1 MIRLTTSAGLMSRSI
16 RATAVHIAAVAV
28 LFTAAACAKKQDTT
42 VAVATAP
49 VERRDITVTAEAT
62 GAVEPINI
70 VEVKSK
76 ASGLITRMPVD
87 VGSNVKPGDLLV
99 QIDTHD
105 VQSQYDQTVAAL
117 RAAQAQLDVA
127 AAQKKRSDALLKEEV
142 ITPQEHETAT
152 LQYANAQAAL
162 VKARTDADIA
172 RQRLE
177 DATVRAPVAGTV
189 IDKPVSLGQV
199 ITSATSS
206 ASGGTTILSMAD
218 LSKVRMRALV
228 NETDIGQV
236 QPGQQATVTVD
247 AFPNRR
253 FRGVVEKVE
262 PQAVVQQSVTM
273 FPVLISLDNSG
284 GELLPGMNG
293 QVSMLVTQKNG
304 VVAIPADAARTMRE
318 LPAAAQA
325 LGLNVD
331 SVRAQMQT
339 QFASAGG
346 GRGQGS
352 GAGVVVAAGDVAAGQ
367 PVSAAND
374 SGRARRRA
382 GTDGTNGTAAG
393 ATAAGAT
400 AGQTGGN
407 GGRRSRNAGAGV
419 AAVPNGG
426 TGIGSG
432 TGGGRG
438 GSGGGTSVVF
448 VKDGN
453 KFTPRVVRL
462 GATDFDYTEVL
473 SGLKPGEQ
481 VALLGAATLQAQ
493 RQQTQD
499 RIRSAT
505 SGGLPGTTG
514 GAAAGGAARGRGP

>member
-1 MIRLTTSAGLMSRSI
+1 MIRLTTSAGPMSRSI
-16 RATAVHIAAVAV
+16 RATAVHIAAVAA

-42 VAVATAP
+42 AAVPTAP

-117 RAAQAQLDVA
+117 RAAQASLDVA

-152 LQYANAQAAL
+152 LQYANAQASL

-304 VVAIPADAARTMRE
+304 VVAIPTDAARTMRE
-318 LPAAAQA
+318 LPAAALA

-346 GRGQGS
+346 GRGQGA
-352 GAGVVVAAGDVAAGQ
+352 GAGVVVAAGDVATGQ

-393 ATAAGAT
+393 ATAGQAG
-400 AGQTGGN
+400 GRI
-407 GGRRSRNAGAGV
+407 GRRSQNGGAGV

-438 GSGGGTSVVF
+438 GSGMSVVF

-514 GAAAGGAARGRGP
+514 GAAAGGAGRGRGP

>member
-1 MIRLTTSAGLMSRSI
+1 
-16 RATAVHIAAVAV
+16 
-28 LFTAAACAKKQDTT
+28 
-42 VAVATAP
+42 
-49 VERRDITVTAEAT
+49 
-62 GAVEPINI
+62 
-70 VEVKSK
+70 
-76 ASGLITRMPVD
+76 
-87 VGSNVKPGDLLV
+87 
-99 QIDTHD
+99 
-105 VQSQYDQTVAAL
+105 
-117 RAAQAQLDVA
+117 
-127 AAQKKRSDALLKEEV
+127 
-142 ITPQEHETAT
+142 
-152 LQYANAQAAL
+152 
-162 VKARTDADIA
+162 
-172 RQRLE
+172 
-177 DATVRAPVAGTV
+177 
-189 IDKPVSLGQV
+189 
-199 ITSATSS
+199 
-206 ASGGTTILSMAD
+206 
-218 LSKVRMRALV
+218 MRALV

-293 QVSMLVTQKNG
+293 QVSMLVTQKTG

-346 GRGQGS
+346 GRAQAG
-352 GAGVVVAAGDVAAGQ
+352 GAAVGVATGDVATGQ
-367 PVSAAND
+367 PVVPND

-382 GTDGTNGTAAG
+382 GTSGTDGTSGTAAG
-393 ATAAGAT
+393 TI
-400 AGQTGGN
+400 AGQV
-407 GGRRSRNAGAGV
+407 GGRRSGTSGQTRGTGV
-419 AAVPNGG
+419 AAVPNGAG
-426 TGIGSG
+426 GATG

-438 GSGGGTSVVF
+438 GSGSSIVF

-453 KFTPRVVRL
+453 KFSPRVVRL

-514 GAAAGGAARGRGP
+514 GAAGGGAARGRGP

>member
-1 MIRLTTSAGLMSRSI
+1 MIRITSSSILMYRSVRVSAARLTALVALVA
-16 RATAVHIAAVAV
+16 ATACGKKEAAAVAV
-28 LFTAAACAKKQDTT
+28 Q
-42 VAVATAP
+42 TAP
-49 VERRDITVTAEAT
+49 VERRDITVNAEAT

-87 VGSNVKPGDLLV
+87 VGTNVKAGDLLV
-99 QIDTHD
+99 QIDTRD
-105 VQSQYDQTVAAL
+105 VQSQYDQTVAAQ
-117 RAAQAQLDVA
+117 RASQASYDVA
-127 AAQKKRSDALLKEEV
+127 SAQRKRSDDLLKQEV

-152 LQYANAQAAL
+152 LAFANAQAAL

-172 RQRLE
+172 LQRLQ
-177 DATVRAPVAGTV
+177 DARVTAPVAGTV

-218 LSKVRMRALV
+218 LSKVRLRALV

-236 QPGQQATVTVD
+236 APGQQATVTVD

-253 FRGVVEKVE
+253 FRGTVEKVE

-273 FPVLISLDNSG
+273 FPVLISLDNSDG
-284 GELLPGMNG
+284 ALLPGMNG
-293 QVSMLVTQKNG
+293 QVSMLVTQKSNI
-304 VVAIPADAARTMRE
+304 VAIPADAARTMRE

-346 GRGQGS
+346 GQRS
-352 GAGVVVAAGDVAAGQ
+352 GAGVGVAAGDVATGQ
-367 PVSAAND
+367 PVSAPND
-374 SGRARRRA
+374 SSRARRRRGGASGQARGA
-382 GTDGTNGTAAG
+382 GGVSAAG
-393 ATAAGAT
+393 AAGAAGG
-400 AGQTGGN
+400 AGITGGAR
-407 GGRRSRNAGAGV
+407 GTGV
-419 AAVPNGG
+419 AAVPSGSGAGSSAG
-426 TGIGSG
+426 TGS
-432 TGGGRG
+432 GRG
-438 GSGGGTSVVF
+438 GAGMSVVF
-448 VKDGN
+448 VKNGTG
-453 KFTPRVVRL
+453 FAPRVVRL
-462 GATDFDYTEVL
+462 GVTDFDYTEVL
-473 SGLKPGEQ
+473 SGLQPGEQ

-514 GAAAGGAARGRGP
+514 GAGAGGAGRRP

>member
-1 MIRLTTSAGLMSRSI
+1 MFRSV
-16 RATAVHIAAVAV
+16 RVTAVHIAAVAA
-28 LFTAAACAKKQDTT
+28 LLTAAACGKKQDTT
-42 VAVATAP
+42 VAVPTAA
-49 VERRDITVTAEAT
+49 VEQRDITVTAEAT

-76 ASGLITRMPVD
+76 ASGLITKMPVD
-87 VGSNVKPGDLLV
+87 VGTNVKPGDLLV

-152 LQYANAQAAL
+152 LQYANAQASL

-346 GRGQGS
+346 ARAQGS
-352 GAGVVVAAGDVAAGQ
+352 GAGVVVATGDVATGQ

-393 ATAAGAT
+393 ATA
-400 AGQTGGN
+400 GQTGGRSS
-407 GGRRSRNAGAGV
+407 RRSQNGGAGV
-419 AAVPNGG
+419 TAVPNGG

-438 GSGGGTSVVF
+438 GSGMSVVF

-505 SGGLPGTTG
+505 SGGLPGTTN
-514 GAAAGGAARGRGP
+514 APAGGAGRGRGP